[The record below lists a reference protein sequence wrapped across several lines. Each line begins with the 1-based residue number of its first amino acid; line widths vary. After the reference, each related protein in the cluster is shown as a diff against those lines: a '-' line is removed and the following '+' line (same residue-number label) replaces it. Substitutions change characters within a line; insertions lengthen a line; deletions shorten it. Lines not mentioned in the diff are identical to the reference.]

1 MARQSARGSECW
13 EPLEQASDRERT
25 PEIDDEDG
33 HDDSGDD
40 DIDDDHYYDYEN
52 EENLETFKEKNLLH
66 KANHG
71 GGSRGTKA
79 QETIVPDHRHQ
90 NCFFWI
96 SIISFHNFRLISNC
110 YHQHYV
116 FIFSGQ

>member
-52 EENLETFKEKNLLH
+52 EENLETFKEKTFSTRQTTGEG
-66 KANHG
+66 AG
-71 GGSRGTKA
+71 GPRPRRP
-79 QETIVPDHRHQ
+79 QCLIIVIKTV
-90 NCFFWI
+90 FFL
-96 SIISFHNFRLISNC
+96 SAS
-110 YHQHYV
+110 
-116 FIFSGQ
+116 

>member
-40 DIDDDHYYDYEN
+40 DIDDDHYFDYEK
-52 EENLETFKEKNLLH
+52 EENLETFKLKREKTFSTRQTTGEG
-66 KANHG
+66 AG
-71 GGSRGTKA
+71 GPR
-79 QETIVPDHRHQ
+79 PR
-90 NCFFWI
+90 
-96 SIISFHNFRLISNC
+96 RP
-110 YHQHYV
+110 
-116 FIFSGQ
+116 